1 MLVRIINNFGMNS
14 MNIVNIV
21 RSFNDSIIMNSIFIV
36 SSVGMNSDF
45 CE

>member
-1 MLVRIINNFGMNS
+1 MNS

-21 RSFNDSIIMNSIFIV
+21 RSFNDSIIMNSILV
-36 SSVGMNSDF
+36 NSTGMNNIY